1 MADRS
6 GAVHPIDP
14 VDEEAGVGRKQ
25 RPSRLPL
32 FAAGFAAVVL
42 FALLM
47 TLVRPGDDLPPSP
60 APGTTAAAT
69 EIPIA
74 IPEATE
80 PRPASPGLASSPDWV
95 AVGTGRFQLGVTSW
109 VPVWTG
115 TEIVFQRTS
124 RELVAFDPAT
134 ETWREL
140 APAPIR
146 IRGDDVT
153 GLWAGEELVVWT
165 DEGAAAW
172 DPVSD
177 DWRVLGRW
185 LLEPLP
191 SRRAVWT
198 GDDIVDFDAA
208 VAVDPIDGS
217 SRPITQAPRS
227 LGERE
232 VVVWAGDRA
241 VAVPGG
247 AVYVPATDTW
257 ADAPPSGLTPLAAD
271 AVWTGDHVFAA
282 DYLMQARGYD
292 PLTDTWSSYPDVP
305 LRFSECAPST
315 HLLRGAPLIDH
326 CSGLALWDT
335 AEGGW
340 LPIALPGLLSGDAV
354 VSTTDEVYAVTGY
367 GLYRLAAGVL
377 ESGPRRLAVGASLL
391 DVPDGWSVGEV
402 DSTGSGDGPAAEHT
416 VNVALEGPVAAE
428 CRVRATNGD
437 SATVIRRFLVPGHTV
452 TRFELAVGGKP
463 VEAVSVPAGGYDDD
477 LHLVW
482 ATGSTD
488 AVDVACTDPA
498 ATAEIARH
506 VWSPWQ
512 DPG

>member
-1 MADRS
+1 MDEPS
-6 GAVHPIDP
+6 DAVHPIDP
-14 VDEEAGVGRKQ
+14 VDEEAGVERRQ
-25 RPSRLPL
+25 RPRRLPL
-32 FAAGFAAVVL
+32 FAAGFAAVAL
-42 FALLM
+42 FAVLM
-47 TLVRPGDDLPPSP
+47 TLIRPADDPPPSP
-60 APGTTAAAT
+60 APGTTATAT

-95 AVGTGRFQLGVTSW
+95 AVGTGRFQPGVTPW

-115 TEIVFQRTS
+115 AEIVLQRTS

-134 ETWREL
+134 EAWREL
-140 APAPIR
+140 TPAPIP
-146 IRGDDVT
+146 IGADSTAVWADD
-153 GLWAGEELVVWT
+153 ELVVWT

-172 DPVSD
+172 DPVTD

-185 LLEPLP
+185 LLEPSP
-191 SRRAVWT
+191 SRRIVWT
-198 GDDIVDFDAA
+198 GAEVVDFDAA
-208 VAVDPIDGS
+208 IAVDPIDGS
-217 SRPITQAPRS
+217 SRPITSPPRS

-232 VVVWAGDRA
+232 VIVWAGDRA
-241 VAVPGG
+241 VGVPGG
-247 AVYVPATDTW
+247 AVYVPTTDTW
-257 ADAPPSGLTPLAAD
+257 ADAPPSGLSPLAAD

-315 HLLRGAPLIDH
+315 HMLRGGPLIDH

-367 GLYRLAAGVL
+367 GLYRLATHVL
-377 ESGPRRLAVGASLL
+377 ESDPRRLAVGSSLL
-391 DVPDGWSVGEV
+391 DVPDGWSVGDV
-402 DSTGSGDGPAAEHT
+402 DSAGTGSGPAAEHT
-416 VNVALEGPVAAE
+416 VTVAVEGPVAEE
-428 CRVRATNGD
+428 CLVRATSGD
-437 SATVIRRFLVPGHTV
+437 SATVIQRFLVPGHTV
-452 TRFELAVGGKP
+452 TRFELTVGGKP
-463 VEAVSVPAGGYDDD
+463 VDAVSVPAGAYDADH
-477 LHLVW
+477 HLVW
-482 ATGSTD
+482 PTGSTD
-488 AVDVACTDPA
+488 VVDVACTDST

-512 DPG
+512 DTG